1 MSAGAQIAL
10 NSIGQIAIL
19 VKDVQRATSFY
30 RDKLGIKYLF
40 AAGNIAFFD
49 CGGIRLMLDKAE
61 KPEMGTSII
70 YFKVADIDQA
80 HLQMKSR
87 GVEFVDEPHLIA
99 KLPDHDLWM
108 TFFRQRRESAGH
120 DERSAPSEAIESDAA
135 SSLLCHKAC

>member
-1 MSAGAQIAL
+1 MSIGSQIAL

-19 VKDVQRATSFY
+19 VKDVERATDFY

-49 CGGIRLMLDKAE
+49 CGGIRLMLDKPE

-70 YFKVADIDQA
+70 YFKVPDINQA
-80 HLQMKSR
+80 HQQMKSR
-87 GVEFVDEPHLIA
+87 GVEFVDQPHLIA

-108 TFFRQRRESAGH
+108 TFFH
-120 DERSAPSEAIESDAA
+120 DSEGNVLSMMSEVRPPRP
-135 SSLLCHKAC
+135 

>member
-1 MSAGAQIAL
+1 MSAGTQIAL

-40 AAGNIAFFD
+40 AGGNIAFFD

-108 TFFRQRRESAGH
+108 TFFR
-120 DERSAPSEAIESDAA
+120 DSEGN
-135 SSLLCHKAC
+135 LLSMMSEVVAQA